1 MKKEILDK
9 YYTENKEDI
18 EKIKDG
24 KDIDEL
30 IALAKSE
37 IAEWNKFLK
46 HIIKLKKK
54 YDKRKY

>member
-30 IALAKSE
+30 IALAESE
-37 IAEWNKFLK
+37 IAEWNEFLK